1 MYHDGLMSKD
11 GTTGDQTYDCYDKT
25 PICKLCY
32 ISSVNRW
39 NYPYNYA
46 SEISLHGAYLGT
58 INNLASPIVKTA
70 SQTMKITYTLTD
82 VEEEEENNG

>member
-39 NYPYNYA
+39 N
-46 SEISLHGAYLGT
+46 HT
-58 INNLASPIVKTA
+58 SPIVKTA